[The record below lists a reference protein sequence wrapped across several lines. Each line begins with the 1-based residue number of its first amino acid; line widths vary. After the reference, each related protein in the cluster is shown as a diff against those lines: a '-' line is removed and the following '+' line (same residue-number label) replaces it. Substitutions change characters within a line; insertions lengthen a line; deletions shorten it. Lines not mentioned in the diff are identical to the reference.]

1 MSKRRHA
8 LNPVKL
14 KADIAALEEHPPPE
28 ALAPRL
34 DIRRGLSLLLLCLLS
49 SLVLVICFAP
59 FDRWYLAY
67 VALVPW
73 GLAVVGGRSRRWT
86 LLCAY
91 LGGVLF
97 WSVGAYWLTWI
108 TLLGYVVLMF
118 YLGLYWLAAAA
129 VVRAAFHRR
138 WPMWL
143 VLPAV
148 WVTMEYALAY
158 ALWPMLWPD
167 MSGFPWF
174 YLAHSQYRRTQL
186 IQVVDITGPYGVSFF
201 VAMVN
206 GAIID
211 ALAQPL
217 FVRLRC
223 GARLT
228 KLIGMAAAACL
239 VTAAGMMGYGAWRL
253 RQATV
258 RLGPVVGVV
267 QMAFPI
273 SLVHEG
279 ASGPEIFDAH
289 LLNTTGG
296 EPSLLGAGCDLVV
309 WPESMLGMGNM
320 DPAYWTALNA
330 DAVDPLNPSR
340 RLFSPDD
347 QERILIYQEKLRE
360 LGRLLGKLR
369 CPLLAGGGMP
379 ALRLAAREEGLS
391 CNSAVL
397 FDRDAKG
404 RVRGRGRYDKMH
416 LVPFSECVPFRDG
429 WPGLHRRLRRFVPEQ
444 MPQLD
449 PGWEKVRFEIDGPGG
464 KFRLAAPICYEGV
477 FARVCRALADRAG
490 REPADLLV
498 NLSNDGWFIYKGRRY
513 VFAGGQITHA
523 STELEQHLTQ
533 YVFRAIENRV
543 PVVRAV
549 NTGISAHVDSNG
561 RIVQT
566 VSRGGRRKMVAGNLV
581 AQTLVDDRVSPYS
594 RVGDLFAVVVS
605 VVVGAGAVLLA
616 ILALR
621 ARPRGKAAGKKA

>member
-8 LNPVKL
+8 LNPAKL

-49 SLVLVICFAP
+49 SLVLVISFAP

-73 GLAVVGGRSRRWT
+73 GLAVAGGRSRRWT

-97 WSVGAYWLTWI
+97 WAVGIYWLTWI
-108 TLLGYVVLMF
+108 TLLGYVALML
-118 YLGLYWLAAAA
+118 YLGAYWLAAAA
-129 VVRAAFHRR
+129 VVRAAFNRR

-158 ALWPMLWPD
+158 ALWPMLSAD
-167 MSGFPWF
+167 MSGFPWY

-223 GARLT
+223 GTRLT
-228 KLIGMAAAACL
+228 KLISTAAAACL

-258 RLGPVVGVV
+258 RPGPVVGVV

-279 ASGPEIFDAH
+279 SSGPDIFDAH
-289 LLNTTGG
+289 LLNTQGG
-296 EPSLLGAGCDLVV
+296 DPSLLGAGCDLVV
-309 WPESMLGMGNM
+309 WPESMLGMWNM
-320 DPAYWTALNA
+320 DPQYWREVADPNHPLHRAY
-330 DAVDPLNPSR
+330 PL
-340 RLFSPDD
+340 DV
-347 QERILIYQEKLRE
+347 IATYQDKLRKLSE
-360 LGRLLGKLR
+360 LLGKLR
-369 CPLLAGGGMP
+369 CPLLAGGGMR
-379 ALRLAAREEGLS
+379 ALRAAPEERLS

-397 FDRDAKG
+397 IKRDEKG
-404 RVRGRGRYDKMH
+404 RLRMLERYDKMH

-429 WPGLHRRLRRFVPEQ
+429 WPGLHRLLRRFVPEQ
-444 MPQLD
+444 MPQLE
-449 PGWEKVRFEIDGPGG
+449 PGRRKVRFEIDGPGG
-464 KFRLAAPICYEGV
+464 KFRLAVPICYEGV

-561 RIVQT
+561 RIVQS

-594 RVGDLFAVVVS
+594 RVGNLFAVVVS

>member
-8 LNPVKL
+8 LNPAKL

-34 DIRRGLSLLLLCLLS
+34 DIRRGWSLLLLCLLS
-49 SLVLVICFAP
+49 SVVLLISFPP
-59 FDRWYLAY
+59 FDHWYLAY

-73 GLAVVGGRSRRWT
+73 GLAVVGGRNRRWT

-91 LGGVLF
+91 LGGVIF
-97 WSVGAYWLTWI
+97 WAAGAYWLTWI
-108 TLLGYVVLMF
+108 TLLGYVVLIF

-129 VVRAAFHRR
+129 VLRSAFRRR

-148 WVTMEYALAY
+148 WVTLEHALAY
-158 ALWPMLWPD
+158 ALFPVLSAD

-186 IQVVDITGPYGVSFF
+186 IQVVDATGPYGVSFF

-211 ALAQPL
+211 SLAQPL

-228 KLIGMAAAACL
+228 KLIGTAAAACL
-239 VTAAGMMGYGAWRL
+239 VVAAGMMGYGAWRL
-253 RQATV
+253 GQGTRRPGLT
-258 RLGPVVGVV
+258 VGVV

-279 ASGPEIFDAH
+279 ATELDVFDAH
-289 LLNTTGG
+289 VLNTEGG
-296 EPSLLGAGCDLVV
+296 DPSLVGAGCDLVV
-309 WPESMLGMGNM
+309 WPESMLGLPNM
-320 DPAYWTALNA
+320 NPQYWREVADPKH
-330 DAVDPLNPSR
+330 PLHR
-340 RLFSPDD
+340 VYSP
-347 QERILIYQEKLRE
+347 EVIATYQGKLRK
-360 LGRLLGKLR
+360 LSGLLGKLR
-369 CPLLAGGGMP
+369 CPLLAGCGMP
-379 ALRLAAREEGLS
+379 AVRARPEERLS

-397 FDRDAKG
+397 IKRDAKG
-404 RVRGRGRYDKMH
+404 RLRMSERYDKMH

-429 WPGLHRRLRRFVPEQ
+429 WPGLHRLLRRFVPEQ
-444 MPQLD
+444 MPQLE
-449 PGWEKVRFEIDGPGG
+449 PGRRKVRFQVERAGGG
-464 KFRLAAPICYEGV
+464 KIRFAVPICYEGV
-477 FARVCRALADRAG
+477 FTRVCRRLADRAG
-490 REPADLLV
+490 PGRVDLLV
-498 NLSNDGWFIYKGRRY
+498 NISNDGWFIYKGRRY
-513 VFAGGQITHA
+513 VVAGEQITHA
-523 STELEQHLTQ
+523 GTELEQHLAQ

-561 RIVQT
+561 RILQT
-566 VSRGGRRKMVAGNLV
+566 VSRGGRQKMVAGNLV

-594 RVGDLFAVVVS
+594 RVGELFAVAVSFVVA
-605 VVVGAGAVLLA
+605 AGMGLLMM
-616 ILALR
+616 LALR
-621 ARPRGKAAGKKA
+621 ARKRRKIVGRKA